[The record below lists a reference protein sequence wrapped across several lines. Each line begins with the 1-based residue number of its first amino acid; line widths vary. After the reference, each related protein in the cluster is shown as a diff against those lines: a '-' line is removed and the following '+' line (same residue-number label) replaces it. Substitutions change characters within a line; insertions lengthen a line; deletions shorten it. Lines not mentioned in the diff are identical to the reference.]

1 MTEMLTSGARPA
13 DPGAAE
19 GTEVAPSTST
29 FQKRN
34 SPISADA
41 SSRRAGRRPRPIDDF
56 SQGVQLAFMQ
66 ALAWMCTL
74 ARATIDGQ
82 PEVLDVLV
90 VR

>member
-1 MTEMLTSGARPA
+1 MLTSGARPA

-19 GTEVAPSTST
+19 GTEVRP
-29 FQKRN
+29 FHIDV
-34 SPISADA
+34 PEEELADL
-41 SSRRAGRRPRPIDDF
+41 RRRIEATRWPETETVDDF